1 MRREAI
7 IERFFNAL
15 ISGGRAEPRRVV
27 DELLE
32 ANCPAEKIISRL
44 FWPTLE
50 HIQNLYKHDQLSDIA
65 HHYATRSLRMLVD
78 QMQVRLETR
87 ERRNLKA
94 MVICGPEESEEI
106 GGQMVTDFLEADGYD
121 VFFVGGG
128 VANDELV
135 AQLGELNADLLVVFG
150 VIPSTVPFTR
160 LLIDR
165 LHEIGSCPKLQIAVG
180 GGVFNR
186 AEGLA
191 EEIGADLWAREPEEL
206 VQLLGKNPAQ
216 RMGDEQR
223 TVGRKRRTKRGAETE
238 AEAEA
243 A

>member
-1 MRREAI
+1 MRQDVL
-7 IERFFNAL
+7 IERFFTAL
-15 ISGGRAEPRRVV
+15 ISGQRTAVRAIV

-32 ANCPAEKIISRL
+32 ADCPAEKILSRL

-50 HIQNLYKHDQLSDIA
+50 HIQNLYRHDQLSELS
-65 HHYATRSLRMLVD
+65 HHYAARLLRMLVD
-78 QMQVRLETR
+78 QMQLRLEQS
-87 ERRNLKA
+87 ERTGKKVLL
-94 MVICGPEESEEI
+94 VCGPEESEEI
-106 GGQMVTDFLEADGYD
+106 GGQMAADLFEAAGMD
-121 VFFVGGG
+121 VYFVGGG

-135 AQLGELNADLLVVFG
+135 AQIGEIQADVLVVFG

-165 LHEIGSCPKLQIAVG
+165 LRDLGVCPKLQIAVG

-191 EEIGADLWAREPEEL
+191 DEIGADLWANDPESL
-206 VQLLGKNPAQ
+206 VRAVIEQPER
-216 RMGDEQR
+216 RMSESQR
-223 TVGRKRRTKRGAETE
+223 TVGRKRRTKSGA